1 MAAEQREMVS
11 THIREQ
17 VITEEPKKQSKIRR
31 QSRKRVTAGEK
42 LLYVLLTSILVL
54 FASTILHTGS
64 ELNDMNREVS
74 ALSTKLDET
83 AKKNIELSV
92 QMKSESTHEKV
103 WEKAKK
109 LGLNLN
115 ENNVKVV
122 PGR

>member
-1 MAAEQREMVS
+1 MAAEQRQMVS

-17 VITEEPKKQSKIRR
+17 VIPEPPKKQAKIRK
-31 QSRKRVTAGEK
+31 SRKWVTTGEK
-42 LLYVLLTSILVL
+42 FLYVLLTSILVL

-74 ALSTKLDET
+74 ALSSKLDET

>member
-1 MAAEQREMVS
+1 MAAEQRQMVS
-11 THIREQ
+11 THIKEQ
-17 VITEEPKKQSKIRR
+17 VIPEQPKKQAKIRK
-31 QSRKRVTAGEK
+31 SRKWVTTGEK
-42 LLYVLLTSILVL
+42 FLYVLLTSILVL

-74 ALSTKLDET
+74 ALGSKLDET

>member
-1 MAAEQREMVS
+1 MAAEQRQMVS

-17 VITEEPKKQSKIRR
+17 VIPEQPKKQAKIRK
-31 QSRKRVTAGEK
+31 SKKWVTTGEK
-42 LLYVLLTSILVL
+42 FLYVLLTSILVL

-74 ALSTKLDET
+74 ALSGKLDET
-83 AKKNIELSV
+83 AKKNIELTV
-92 QMKSESTHEKV
+92 LMKSESTHEKV
-103 WEKAKK
+103 WEKARK

>member
-1 MAAEQREMVS
+1 MAAEQRQMVS

-17 VITEEPKKQSKIRR
+17 VIPEQPKKQAKIRK
-31 QSRKRVTAGEK
+31 SKKWVTTGEK
-42 LLYVLLTSILVL
+42 FLYVLLTSILVL

-64 ELNDMNREVS
+64 ELNDLNREVS
-74 ALSTKLDET
+74 ALSSKLDET
-83 AKKNIELSV
+83 AKKNIELTV

>member
-1 MAAEQREMVS
+1 MAAEQRQMVS

-17 VITEEPKKQSKIRR
+17 VIPEQPKKQAKIKK
-31 QSRKRVTAGEK
+31 SRKWVTTGEK
-42 LLYVLLTSILVL
+42 FLYVLLTSILVL

-74 ALSTKLDET
+74 ALSSKLDET

>member
-1 MAAEQREMVS
+1 MAAEQRQMVS

-17 VITEEPKKQSKIRR
+17 VIPEQPKKQAKIRK
-31 QSRKRVTAGEK
+31 SRKWVTTGEK
-42 LLYVLLTSILVL
+42 FLYVLLTSILVL

-74 ALSTKLDET
+74 ALGSKLDET